1 MVVALLN
8 TSVRWQLNTWK
19 ECLSQVRWVDYA
31 AQYQCICQKMQKMTA
46 HSEGPLSAC
55 SLRFEMQL
63 TITPCP
69 DTLHVNV
76 AGEVVL
82 YTWAST
88 LLEQPHLWEAP
99 LVDEA
104 PLKVVRE
111 TDWRQEAALARQAAE
126 YAEAER
132 QVQVCLP
139 DLTLTLKR
147 LCKCCVMIPFPR
159 HNRPKP

>member
-1 MVVALLN
+1 M
-8 TSVRWQLNTWK
+8 
-19 ECLSQVRWVDYA
+19 
-31 AQYQCICQKMQKMTA
+31 
-46 HSEGPLSAC
+46 
-55 SLRFEMQL
+55 
-63 TITPCP
+63 
-69 DTLHVNV
+69 
-76 AGEVVL
+76 L

-88 LLEQPHLWEAP
+88 LLEQPHLWEAL

-159 HNRPKP
+159 HDRPKP